1 LGNPGKVIRAENLSF
16 PHGFL
21 DAGQSDSHAFDLAV
35 GDAMP
40 VFVKQVHSAEA
51 IGVTRPLAEGE
62 RPQVDGM
69 ATATPGLALAIVTAD
84 CAPILLADESARV
97 IGAVHAG
104 WRGAQGGVIEAA
116 VAQMEALGAERSRI
130 AAAIGPCI
138 AQDSYEV
145 GADMRAHFDGAEHGF
160 FSATGPGK
168 WHFDL
173 EGLVAAR
180 LSAAGIASICP
191 MEMDTYAG
199 ARRFHSYRRATH
211 RGEPATGRQVS
222 LIALPL
228 DRPQ

>member
-1 LGNPGKVIRAENLSF
+1 LGNPGKVIRAENISF

-21 DAGQSDSHAFDLAV
+21 DAGQSDAHAFDLAV
-35 GDAMP
+35 GDATP
-40 VFVKQVHSAEA
+40 VFVDQVHSAAA
-51 IGVTRPLAEGE
+51 IAVTGPIAESE

-69 ATATPGLALAIVTAD
+69 ATAIPGIALAIVTAD
-84 CAPILLADESARV
+84 CAPILLADETAAV
-97 IGAVHAG
+97 IGAAHAG

-116 VAQMEALGAERSRI
+116 IAQMEALGAKRSRI

-145 GADMRAHFDGAEHGF
+145 GADMRANFAAEEHRF
-160 FSATGPGK
+160 FSTTGPGK

-180 LSAAGIASICP
+180 LLAAGIASVCP
-191 MEMDTYAG
+191 LEMNTYAG

-211 RGEPATGRQVS
+211 RAEPTTGRQVS
-222 LIALPL
+222 LIALPV
-228 DRPQ
+228 